1 MDRKQPAFLIRA
13 LALAVVGF
21 NVSGNYFLSLGMRTS
36 GGTTSLSPLNY
47 LKAVNLSVGI
57 GVLLLIAWLVS
68 QLSLLSWADLTF
80 VLPIS
85 ATSYVLAAMLGAAL
99 LGEHVSTAHWAGVS
113 LIGAGV
119 LVVGRTR
126 PSTTPGSGPA

>member
-1 MDRKQPAFLIRA
+1 MSRKHPAFLIRS

-21 NVSGNYFLSLGMRTS
+21 NATGNYFLSLGMRTP
-36 GGTTSLSPLNY
+36 GGPASLSVFNY
-47 LKAVNLSVGI
+47 FKALNLSVGI
-57 GVLLLIAWLVS
+57 GVLLLICWLVS

-99 LGEHVSTAHWAGVS
+99 LGEHVSPAHWAGIV

-119 LVVGRTR
+119 VIVGRTR
-126 PSTTPGSGPA
+126 PSTTSGGGPA